1 MPYDLKTDQA
11 LSARNDEN
19 LIAPSVAIK
28 INNEG
33 LLPVSALNG
42 PIEVTFPAWLNV
54 MEGISY
60 QLLWDDKLTG
70 EVKLIEKG
78 TQPGTI
84 LNANIPVDALTEG
97 KHTIAYRLTNIEN
110 GTTSDSPSSPVEV
123 DITQPGAPTLAPIIL
138 PRQTLNGLT
147 SEELENMGD
156 VLTGTI
162 AGYNGMQ
169 EGDVVRT
176 YWNDVPGP
184 MAVVTKDDMG
194 LKCVMVYFVRPF
206 LELIG
211 DIEAPVYYTVTDLAG
226 NQSMAS
232 ETLDVKL
239 QLTVTTPLPTPTIK
253 EATGS
258 TLDPINASAGATVV
272 IEATANLKTGDQV
285 IVQWQG
291 PKGSDTKEKTLTSA
305 EPGQALEVLFA
316 AVLVTANAGQT
327 VSVSYVVNR
336 TNGLVQVSDTLAL
349 QVVSGLAE
357 LPAPRMDTVGA
368 DGVVTPSLIP
378 GYGATVRVSY
388 PGVGAQDSVVVNWRG
403 ASSHDTAAQ
412 VAGGGELQF
421 NVPKALISATAG
433 RSATVTYTVT
443 RAGEPTVS
451 TALQLSVRQELVLDT
466 SPVTLAGKIY
476 LLPGSPDLL
485 PNFPADTTVQRQASG
500 GHAPYRYASS
510 NPLVV
515 SVDGNGLASVR
526 GKGTATI
533 TATDALGATKSYPV
547 TVTGVIHCIGVGSG
561 SFSQISKASA
571 NNGARIPTIH
581 ELVEIYALYGNRW
594 PMGNGNY
601 WSSTVSSAGIGGW
614 NWYYVK
620 NMVSGGNFKLKSHN
634 SSLGVCIK

>member
-291 PKGSDTKEKTLTSA
+291 PKGSDTKERTLTSA
-305 EPGQALEVLFA
+305 EAGQALEVLFA

>member
-11 LSARNDEN
+11 LPARNDEN
-19 LIAPSVAIK
+19 LIAPSVVIK

-33 LLPVSALNG
+33 LLPVSALTG
-42 PIEVTFPAWLNV
+42 PIEVTFAAWLNV

-78 TQPGTI
+78 TEPGTI
-84 LNANIPVDALTEG
+84 LNANIPVDVLTEG

-138 PRQTLNGLT
+138 PRETLNGLT

-162 AGYNGMQ
+162 ASYNGMQ

-194 LKCVMVYFVRPF
+194 LKRVMVDFVRSF

-272 IEATANLKTGDQV
+272 IDATANLKTGDQV

-305 EPGQALEVLFA
+305 EAGQALEVLFA

-336 TNGLVQVSDTLAL
+336 VNGLVQVSDILAL

-378 GYGATVRVSY
+378 GYGATVRVTY
-388 PGVGAQDSVVVNWRG
+388 PGMGAQDSVVVNWRG

-412 VAGGGELQF
+412 VAGSGELQF

-443 RAGEPTVS
+443 RAGELAVS
-451 TALQLSVRQELVLDT
+451 TALQLSVKQELVLDT

-485 PNFPADTTVQRQASG
+485 PNFPAETTVQRHASG

-547 TVTGVIHCIGVGSG
+547 TVTGVIHCIGLGSG

-581 ELVEIYALYGNRW
+581 ELVEIYTLYGNRW

-634 SSLGVCIK
+634 ASLGVGIK

>member
-11 LSARNDEN
+11 LPARNDEN

-33 LLPVSALNG
+33 LLPVSALTG
-42 PIEVTFPAWLNV
+42 PIEVTFAAWLNV

-78 TQPGTI
+78 TEPGTI
-84 LNANIPVDALTEG
+84 LNANIPVDVLTEG

-138 PRQTLNGLT
+138 PRETLNGLT

-162 AGYNGMQ
+162 ASYNGMQ

-194 LKCVMVYFVRPF
+194 LKRVMVDFVRSF

-258 TLDPINASAGATVV
+258 TLAPINASAGATVV
-272 IEATANLKTGDQV
+272 IDATANLKTGDQV

-305 EPGQALEVLFA
+305 EAGQALEVLFA
-316 AVLVTANAGQT
+316 AVLVTANARQT

-336 TNGLVQVSDTLAL
+336 VNGLVQVSDILAL

-378 GYGATVRVSY
+378 GYGATVRVTY
-388 PGVGAQDSVVVNWRG
+388 PGMGAQDSVVVNWRG

-412 VAGGGELQF
+412 VAGSGELQF

-443 RAGEPTVS
+443 RAGELAVS
-451 TALQLSVRQELVLDT
+451 TALQLSVKQELVLDT

-485 PNFPADTTVQRQASG
+485 PNFPAETTVQRHASG

-547 TVTGVIHCIGVGSG
+547 TVTGVIHCIGLGSG

-581 ELVEIYALYGNRW
+581 ESVEIYTLYGNRW

-634 SSLGVCIK
+634 ASLGVGIK

>member
-1 MPYDLKTDQA
+1 MPHILKTDQA
-11 LSARNDEN
+11 LPARNDEN

-33 LLPVSALNG
+33 LLPTSALTD

-54 MEGISY
+54 MEDISY

-70 EVKLIEKG
+70 DVKLIEKG
-78 TQPGTI
+78 TQPGAI
-84 LNANIPVDALTEG
+84 LNVNIPVDALTEG

-123 DITQPGAPTLAPIIL
+123 DLTPPGNPLIAPIIL
-138 PRQTLNGLT
+138 PRETLNGLT

-162 AGYNGMQ
+162 ASYNGMQ

-176 YWNDVPGP
+176 YWNDVSGP

-194 LKCVMVYFVRPF
+194 LKRVMVDFVRPF

-232 ETLDVKL
+232 EYLDVKL

-258 TLDPINASAGATVV
+258 TLDPINASSGATVV
-272 IEATANLKTGDQV
+272 IDATANLKTGDQV

-305 EPGQALEVLFA
+305 EAGQALEVLFA

-336 TNGLVQVSDTLAL
+336 VNGLVQVSDTLAL

-388 PGVGAQDSVVVNWRG
+388 PGMGAQDSVVVNWRG
-403 ASSHDTAAQ
+403 ASSHATAAQ
-412 VAGGGELQF
+412 VAGSGELQF

-451 TALQLSVRQELVLDT
+451 TALQLSVKQELVLDT

-485 PNFPADTTVQRQASG
+485 PNFPAETTVQRQASG

-510 NPLVV
+510 NALVV
-515 SVDGNGLASVR
+515 SVNSNGLASVR

-547 TVTGVIHCIGVGSG
+547 TVTGVIHCVGVGSG

-581 ELVEIYALYGNRW
+581 ELVEIYTLYGNRW

-601 WSSTVSSAGIGGW
+601 WSSTVSNAGIGGW

-620 NMVSGGNFKLKSHN
+620 NMVSGRNFKLKSHN
-634 SSLGVCIK
+634 TSLGVGIK

>member
-305 EPGQALEVLFA
+305 EAGQALEVLFA

-388 PGVGAQDSVVVNWRG
+388 PGVSAQDSVVVNWRG

-581 ELVEIYALYGNRW
+581 ELVEIYTLYGNRW

>member
-11 LSARNDEN
+11 LPARNDEN

-33 LLPVSALNG
+33 LLPVSALTG
-42 PIEVTFPAWLNV
+42 PIEVTFAAWLNV

-78 TQPGTI
+78 TEPGTI
-84 LNANIPVDALTEG
+84 LNANIPVDVLTEG

-138 PRQTLNGLT
+138 PRETLNGLT

-162 AGYNGMQ
+162 ASYNGMQ

-194 LKCVMVYFVRPF
+194 LKRVMVDFVRSF

-272 IEATANLKTGDQV
+272 IDATANLKTGDQV

-305 EPGQALEVLFA
+305 EAGQALEVLFA

-336 TNGLVQVSDTLAL
+336 VNGLVQVSDILAL

-378 GYGATVRVSY
+378 GYGATVRVTY
-388 PGVGAQDSVVVNWRG
+388 PGMGAQDSVVVNWRG
-403 ASSHDTAAQ
+403 ASSHDTAA
-412 VAGGGELQF
+412 
-421 NVPKALISATAG
+421 
-433 RSATVTYTVT
+433 
-443 RAGEPTVS
+443 
-451 TALQLSVRQELVLDT
+451 
-466 SPVTLAGKIY
+466 
-476 LLPGSPDLL
+476 
-485 PNFPADTTVQRQASG
+485 
-500 GHAPYRYASS
+500 
-510 NPLVV
+510 
-515 SVDGNGLASVR
+515 
-526 GKGTATI
+526 
-533 TATDALGATKSYPV
+533 
-547 TVTGVIHCIGVGSG
+547 
-561 SFSQISKASA
+561 
-571 NNGARIPTIH
+571 
-581 ELVEIYALYGNRW
+581 
-594 PMGNGNY
+594 
-601 WSSTVSSAGIGGW
+601 
-614 NWYYVK
+614 
-620 NMVSGGNFKLKSHN
+620 
-634 SSLGVCIK
+634 

>member
-305 EPGQALEVLFA
+305 EAGQALEVLFA

-581 ELVEIYALYGNRW
+581 ELVEIYTLYGNRW

>member
-305 EPGQALEVLFA
+305 EAGQALEVLFA

-388 PGVGAQDSVVVNWRG
+388 PGVSAQDSVVVNWRG

>member
-1 MPYDLKTDQA
+1 MSNPTTITNRKSLDAPIVPAA
-11 LSARNDEN
+11 LSN
-19 LIAPSVAIK
+19 
-28 INNEG
+28 G
-33 LLPVSALNG
+33 LLPVNSLNKPVQVLLSVWPG
-42 PIEVTFPAWLNV
+42 AQAGYT
-54 MEGISY
+54 Y
-60 QLLWDDKLTG
+60 QLYFDDT
-70 EVKLIEKG
+70 LIEPKKEILASHK
-78 TQPGTI
+78 PGDP
-84 LNANIPVDALTEG
+84 LGLEIPKELLEEG
-97 KHTIAYRLTNIEN
+97 NHSVAYAIEN
-110 GTTSDSPSSPVEV
+110 PENMVVEFSENTVVSV

-138 PRQTLNGLT
+138 PRETLNGLT

-184 MAVVTKDDMG
+184 MAVVTKDDLG
-194 LKCVMVYFVRPF
+194 LKRVMVDFVRPF

-232 ETLDVKL
+232 ENLDVKL

-272 IEATANLKTGDQV
+272 IDATANLKTGDQV

-305 EPGQALEVLFA
+305 EAGQALEVLFA

-349 QVVSGLAE
+349 QVLSGLAE

-388 PGVGAQDSVVVNWRG
+388 PGLGAQDSVVVNWRG

-412 VAGGGELQF
+412 VAGSGELQF

-443 RAGEPTVS
+443 RAGEPAVS

-485 PNFPADTTVQRQASG
+485 PNFPAETTVQRHASG

-581 ELVEIYALYGNRW
+581 ELVEIYTLYGNRW
-594 PMGNGNY
+594 PMGKGNY
-601 WSSTVSSAGIGGW
+601 WSSTVASAGIGGW

-634 SSLGVCIK
+634 ASLGVCIK

>member
-11 LSARNDEN
+11 LPARNDEN

-33 LLPVSALNG
+33 LLPVSALIG
-42 PIEVTFPAWLNV
+42 PIEVTFAAWLNV

-78 TQPGTI
+78 TEPGTI
-84 LNANIPVDALTEG
+84 LNANIPVDVLTEG

-138 PRQTLNGLT
+138 PRETLNGLT

-162 AGYNGMQ
+162 ASYNGMQ

-194 LKCVMVYFVRPF
+194 LKRVMVDFVRSF

-258 TLDPINASAGATVV
+258 TLAPINASAGATVV
-272 IEATANLKTGDQV
+272 IDATANLKTGDQV

-305 EPGQALEVLFA
+305 EAGQALEVLFA

-336 TNGLVQVSDTLAL
+336 VNGLVQVSDILAL

-378 GYGATVRVSY
+378 GYGATVRVTY
-388 PGVGAQDSVVVNWRG
+388 PGMGAQDSVVVNWRG

-412 VAGGGELQF
+412 VAGSGELQF

-443 RAGEPTVS
+443 RAGELAVS
-451 TALQLSVRQELVLDT
+451 TALQLSVKQELVLDT

-485 PNFPADTTVQRQASG
+485 PNFPAETTVQLHASG

-547 TVTGVIHCIGVGSG
+547 TVTGVIHCIGLGSG

-581 ELVEIYALYGNRW
+581 ELVEIYTLYGNRW

-634 SSLGVCIK
+634 ASLGVGIK

>member
-11 LSARNDEN
+11 LSTRNDEN

-305 EPGQALEVLFA
+305 EAGQALEVLFA

-388 PGVGAQDSVVVNWRG
+388 PGVSAQDSVVVNWRG

>member
-11 LSARNDEN
+11 LPARNDEN

-33 LLPVSALNG
+33 LLPVSALTG
-42 PIEVTFPAWLNV
+42 PIEVTFAAWLNV

-78 TQPGTI
+78 TEPGTI
-84 LNANIPVDALTEG
+84 LNANIPVDVLTEG

-138 PRQTLNGLT
+138 PRETLNGLT

-162 AGYNGMQ
+162 ASYNGMQ

-194 LKCVMVYFVRPF
+194 LKRVMVDFVRSF

-272 IEATANLKTGDQV
+272 IDATANLKTGDQV

-305 EPGQALEVLFA
+305 EAGQALEVLFA

-336 TNGLVQVSDTLAL
+336 VNGLVQVSDILAL

-378 GYGATVRVSY
+378 GYGATVRVTY
-388 PGVGAQDSVVVNWRG
+388 PGMGAQDSVVVNWRG

-412 VAGGGELQF
+412 VAGSGELQF

-443 RAGEPTVS
+443 RAGELAVS
-451 TALQLSVRQELVLDT
+451 TALQLSVKQELVLDT

-485 PNFPADTTVQRQASG
+485 PNFPAETTVQRHASG

-547 TVTGVIHCIGVGSG
+547 TVTGVIHCIGLGSG

-581 ELVEIYALYGNRW
+581 ELVEIYTLYGNRW

-634 SSLGVCIK
+634 ASLGVGIK

>member
-305 EPGQALEVLFA
+305 EAGQALEVLFA